1 MKAAVYVGNQTVE
14 VTDISTPHIGPGEIL
29 VRVEACG
36 ICHTDLKKIEYDLL
50 PAPRVY
56 GHETAG
62 VVAAVAAGVRDYNV
76 GDRVVAFHHI
86 PCRSCF
92 YFDRKLYAQCPVYK
106 KVGISAGFEAAGGGF
121 AQYVRVMDWIVA
133 NGGVER
139 IPDGVSFDVAS
150 LVEPVNTVHK
160 AVLQANPQPGDL
172 CVVLGQGPI
181 GLMFTS
187 LLRRAGARVVTT
199 DAMPSRMSLSRDFG
213 ATEVFNPFETP
224 DLESRIKSMTSGR
237 GADLV
242 FVAVSAPGI
251 VDQAL
256 RLSRPGAAV
265 LLFSQTS
272 AKERIEVSGA
282 DICVGERM
290 LYGCYS
296 ASIDLQKESAQLVFS
311 GELPAGK
318 LISHRLPLDKIQSGF
333 ELARRPGEDTLKIIV
348 QPQRWS
354 W

>member
-1 MKAAVYVGNQTVE
+1 
-14 VTDISTPHIGPGEIL
+14 
-29 VRVEACG
+29 
-36 ICHTDLKKIEYDLL
+36 
-50 PAPRVY
+50 
-56 GHETAG
+56 
-62 VVAAVAAGVRDYNV
+62 
-76 GDRVVAFHHI
+76 
-86 PCRSCF
+86 
-92 YFDRKLYAQCPVYK
+92 
-106 KVGISAGFEAAGGGF
+106 
-121 AQYVRVMDWIVA
+121 
-133 NGGVER
+133 
-139 IPDGVSFDVAS
+139 
-150 LVEPVNTVHK
+150 
-160 AVLQANPQPGDL
+160 
-172 CVVLGQGPI
+172 
-181 GLMFTS
+181 
-187 LLRRAGARVVTT
+187 
-199 DAMPSRMSLSRDFG
+199 
-213 ATEVFNPFETP
+213 
-224 DLESRIKSMTSGR
+224 MTFGR

-296 ASIDLQKESAQLVFS
+296 ASVDLQKESAQLVFS